1 MSKTLIS
8 YFSRADENYF
18 GGTLRYIE
26 VGNTEVA
33 VGQMKDL
40 VDADVYKIQMET
52 PYSAGYKACVEEA
65 KKDWN
70 ADARPKIVG
79 APEQIDG
86 YDRIIL
92 AYPNYC
98 GTMPMAVFTFLEMYD
113 FSGKTILPLCTNE
126 GSGMGSSEKDIQR
139 LCPGAVLKKG
149 LSVRGSEA
157 ASSKELIAEW
167 LKESEE

>member
-1 MSKTLIS
+1 MSKTLIA

-40 VDADVYKIQMET
+40 VDADVYKIQMKT
-52 PYSAGYKACVEEA
+52 PYPADYKACVEEA
-65 KKDWN
+65 KKDWK
-70 ADARPKIVG
+70 ADARPEIVG

-86 YDRIIL
+86 YDTVIL

-98 GTMPMAVFTFLEMYD
+98 GTMPMPVFTFLEKYD
-113 FSGKTILPLCTNE
+113 FSGKVILPLCTNE
-126 GSGMGSSEKDIQR
+126 GSKMGSSEKDIQR

-149 LSVRGSEA
+149 LSVKGSEA
-157 ASSKELIAEW
+157 ASSKDLIAKW
-167 LKESEE
+167 LKDNGQ